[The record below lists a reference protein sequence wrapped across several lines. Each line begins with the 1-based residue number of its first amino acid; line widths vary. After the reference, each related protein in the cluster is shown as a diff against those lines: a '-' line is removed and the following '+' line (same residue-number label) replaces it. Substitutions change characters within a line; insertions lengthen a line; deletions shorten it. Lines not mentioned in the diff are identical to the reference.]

1 MATKAQ
7 IKAVTK
13 YNKAKTVTICLR
25 LNKETDKDIIEILEN
40 VGSKQ
45 GYIKD
50 LIRLDYIRDHSI
62 D

>member
-25 LNKETDKDIIEILEN
+25 LNKETDKDIIEVLEN

-45 GYIKD
+45 GYIKE
-50 LIRLDYIRDHSI
+50 LIRMDILNNNQAD
-62 D
+62 